1 MALPCTSSLL
11 VPHPPRPPPSPT
23 CSLRAALNS
32 TQGMGEPFYLGLTP
46 GSAPDLGGG
55 AGAAGGRRKR
65 GSSALRRD
73 WESQGVLSEK

>member
-1 MALPCTSSLL
+1 MHTPLLSLL
-11 VPHPPRPPPSPT
+11 PR
-23 CSLRAALNS
+23 SLRAALNS

-46 GSAPDLGGG
+46 GSAPDMAGA

-73 WESQGVLSEK
+73 SEQSQGVLSEK